1 MYRPSV
7 GSTNLISLLQ
17 EKVADFLDQYLI
29 EYV

>member
-1 MYRPSV
+1 MYRSSV
-7 GSTNLISLLQ
+7 GSTNLISLLK